1 MNVVGFIGPSG
12 TGKSHRAVWVAKER
26 GIDFIIDDGLL
37 IRGTQIIAGVSA
49 KREKTKVGSIKRA
62 LFTDDEHA
70 KEVKAA
76 LSHYK
81 PKSILVLGTSDGMVE
96 KIAQRLG
103 YNVKEKVY
111 IHEIATEFEIKQ
123 ALTTRKEQGKHVIP
137 VPTFEIKKDFSG
149 YFLDPLQIFRRK
161 GKGSFQL
168 IGEKSVVRPT
178 FSYLGNYTISDYT
191 IYQIVEHVTSGI
203 EGVSKISRFR
213 AENHSDGIYIEMDL
227 VLIYGYKIRPL
238 LGEVQK
244 RVIDEVERLTAINIK
259 RLNLV
264 AKSLVV
270 EPRKLESKKQEL
282 LQKGEPQKQE
292 SKKQESKKQKSKK
305 QKSKK
310 QKPKK

>member
-1 MNVVGFIGPSG
+1 MNVVGFVGPSG
-12 TGKSHRAVWVAKER
+12 TGKSHRAVWVARER
-26 GIDFIIDDGLL
+26 GIEFIIDDGLL
-37 IRGTQIIAGVSA
+37 IRGTQIIAGASA
-49 KREKTKVGSIKRA
+49 KKEKTKVGSIKRA

-70 KEVKAA
+70 NQIKTA
-76 LSHYK
+76 LNHYK
-81 PKSILVLGTSDGMVE
+81 PKSLLILGTSDGMVE
-96 KIAQRLG
+96 KIAKRLG
-103 YNVKEKVY
+103 YSVKEKVY

-178 FSYLGNYTISDYT
+178 FSYMGNYTISDYT
-191 IYQIVEHVTSGI
+191 IYQIVEHVTSNM
-203 EGVSKISRFR
+203 EGVNKISRFR
-213 AENHSDGIYIEMDL
+213 AENHPDGIYIEMDL
-227 VLIYGYKIRPL
+227 ILIYGYQIKTL
-238 LGEVQK
+238 LREIQK
-244 RVIDEVERLTAINIK
+244 RVIEEVENLTALNIK

-270 EPRKLESKKQEL
+270 EPRKLESKKQE
-282 LQKGEPQKQE
+282 
-292 SKKQESKKQKSKK
+292 SKKQELKKQELKK
-305 QKSKK
+305 QEPNNQKSKK